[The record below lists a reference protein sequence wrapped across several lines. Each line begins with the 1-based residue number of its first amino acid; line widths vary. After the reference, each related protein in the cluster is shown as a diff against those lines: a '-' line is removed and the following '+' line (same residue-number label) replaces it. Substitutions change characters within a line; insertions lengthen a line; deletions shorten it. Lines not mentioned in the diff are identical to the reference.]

1 MARMIDAD
9 GHIVEPRVLWE
20 EYVEPEFRDRVIQI
34 RPDREG
40 REIFYVNGE
49 ARNPL
54 GGSIV
59 MSVIPGGFLDLERA
73 RNATYDDVLPGSYD
87 PEERIRVMDVE
98 GIELAV
104 LLTSQ
109 MRESRRR
116 RAARTTTGWRTFA
129 GRIRRVS
136 LASRQCHCKM
146 SAKRFARCAAL

>member
-20 EYVEPEFRDRVIQI
+20 EYVEPEFR
-34 RPDREG
+34 DREG

-59 MSVIPGGFLDLERA
+59 MSVIPGGFLDPERA

-87 PEERIRVMDVE
+87 PEERVRVMDLE

-104 LLTSQ
+104 LYPSFWLLYGDLTDA
-109 MRESRRR
+109 RV
-116 RAARTTTGWRTFA
+116 AA
-129 GRIRRVS
+129 
-136 LASRQCHCKM
+136 
-146 SAKRFARCAAL
+146 AACR

>member
-34 RPDREG
+34 RPDRDG

-59 MSVIPGGFLDLERA
+59 MSVIPGGFLDPERA

-87 PEERIRVMDVE
+87 PEERVRVMDLE

-104 LLTSQ
+104 LYPSFWLLYGDITDAPVAAAAC
-109 MRESRRR
+109 
-116 RAARTTTGWRTFA
+116 RAYNNWMGGFCPPYPARLL
-129 GRIRRVS
+129 GRAPEPLQGV
-136 LASRQCHCKM
+136 
-146 SAKRFARCAAL
+146 